1 MPSKPMSSGGIE
13 MTKSNQ
19 TKETP
24 MVTAFELAAIKRD
37 REHMASLRAELGA
50 LAIDVH
56 DRERDVIRR
65 IEGGAD
71 VDGAAMVI
79 VRRRQSISW
88 LTVVADEL
96 GAETVERIKSVWPIA
111 FWKELQIV

>member
-1 MPSKPMSSGGIE
+1 MAKNKQVE
-13 MTKSNQ
+13 
-19 TKETP
+19 EVP
-24 MVTAFELAAIKRD
+24 MVTSIELAAIKRD

-71 VDGAAMVI
+71 VGGAAMVI

-96 GAETVERIKSVWPIA
+96 GPDTVERIKNVWPVT
-111 FWKELQIV
+111 FWKELQIA